1 MAVLPL
7 SNVVVERMKNAQSR
21 HPLVSVRDWN
31 DERSRLRGKNG
42 RPINHGHS
50 SAKTSLRRTSQ
61 PISVQRNVFPN
72 KGFSASTS
80 RVMCWNLGFLFPS
93 QLSEP
98 DPRSVLRQGIL
109 LMMNWVASWRWWT
122 VRGMSRS
129 TKQACDTSGLA
140 SRLR

>member
-80 RVMCWNLGFLFPS
+80 RVMCLVAVPLVPLVKGEIITPALVAMP
-93 QLSEP
+93 
-98 DPRSVLRQGIL
+98 L
-109 LMMNWVASWRWWT
+109 LLVASC
-122 VRGMSRS
+122 S
-129 TKQACDTSGLA
+129 
-140 SRLR
+140 